1 MQNKEFFSTMEAAK
15 ILDISRVAV
24 FQNIKAGK
32 IKATQVGRNY
42 IISKKELGN
51 VLTSRRINR

>member
-15 ILDISRVAV
+15 ILDISRIAV

>member
-15 ILDISRVAV
+15 ILDISRIAV

-32 IKATQVGRNY
+32 IKATQVGRSY

>member
-1 MQNKEFFSTMEAAK
+1 MEAAK
-15 ILDISRVAV
+15 ILDISRIAV

>member
-32 IKATQVGRNY
+32 IKATQVGRSY